1 MASTITRRGCTTGR
15 SRPLA
20 NGAETAARSQCS
32 RCLLCTERL
41 RSPGL
46 YGPLS
51 SMMVGPA
58 TVASMSVVRPNRA
71 ARRAVKGVRE
81 LLPDIRR
88 VVAAGDFQG
97 AEEALRMVD
106 QMLDTAAERTA
117 LAQGYQSVE
126 TAVTKLRAEVA
137 EIRASMQAE
146 ASRARLL

>member
-1 MASTITRRGCTTGR
+1 
-15 SRPLA
+15 
-20 NGAETAARSQCS
+20 
-32 RCLLCTERL
+32 
-41 RSPGL
+41 
-46 YGPLS
+46 
-51 SMMVGPA
+51 MMVGPA

-106 QMLDTAAERTA
+106 QMLDTAAERTT
-117 LAQGYQSVE
+117 LAQEYQSVE

-146 ASRARLL
+146 ASRARLLVRPAP